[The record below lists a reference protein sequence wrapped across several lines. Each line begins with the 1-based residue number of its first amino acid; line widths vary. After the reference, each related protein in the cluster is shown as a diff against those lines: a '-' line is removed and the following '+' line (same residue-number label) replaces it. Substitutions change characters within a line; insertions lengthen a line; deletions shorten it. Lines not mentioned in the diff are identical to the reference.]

1 MTEGVIFGRGNITQI
16 KGKINYTVA
25 QISSFVCFVIA
36 SSKFDVNTNYTSND
50 VKRNNFWLIY
60 EKTLKCKNYKFIN
73 KI

>member
-1 MTEGVIFGRGNITQI
+1 MTEGVIFGRGNIMQI
-16 KGKINYTVA
+16 KGKINHIVA

-60 EKTLKCKNYKFIN
+60 EKNLKCKNYKFIL